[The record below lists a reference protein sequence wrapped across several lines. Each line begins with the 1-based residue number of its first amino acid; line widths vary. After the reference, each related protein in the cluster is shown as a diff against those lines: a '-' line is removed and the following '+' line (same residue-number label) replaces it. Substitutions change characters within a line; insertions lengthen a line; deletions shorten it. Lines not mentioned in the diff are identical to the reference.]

1 MATAPKE
8 EMKMK
13 IRQLWMLAMVCLLLA
28 VPALAQDNGEAQE
41 GEMHHEMQEGETQ
54 EEMQAEHQM
63 SPEQMAMM
71 KAWEEAMT
79 PGPEHEKLAS
89 MAGDWSLEVKSWMD
103 PAAPPEVSQATAHRE
118 MILGG
123 RVLSEHVNGTMMGQ
137 PFEGMGTTGY
147 DNVTDKY
154 WGTWIDNMGTGM
166 MLSSGTYDADS
177 KSMNM
182 TGEFP
187 DPTTGGMKSV
197 RMVVRHESDDREVM
211 EMYEMRGE
219 EEVKTMEIVF
229 TRQ

>member
-1 MATAPKE
+1 
-8 EMKMK
+8 MK

-28 VPALAQDNGEAQE
+28 VPAMAQDNGEMQE
-41 GEMHHEMQEGETQ
+41 GEMHHDMQEGE
-54 EEMQAEHQM
+54 MQGEHQM
-63 SPEQMAMM
+63 SPEEMAMM

-79 PGPEHEKLAS
+79 PGPEHEMLAS
-89 MAGDWSLEVKSWMD
+89 MAGDWSLEVTSWMD

-154 WGTWIDNMGTGM
+154 WSTWMDNMGTGM
-166 MLSSGTYDADS
+166 MMSTGTYDADS
-177 KSMNM
+177 KSMTM
-182 TGEFP
+182 TGEYP
-187 DPTTGGMKSV
+187 DPMSGGMKTSK
-197 RMVVRHESDDREVM
+197 MVMRQEGDDREVM
-211 EMYEMRGE
+211 EMYEMRGDQ
-219 EEVKTMEIVF
+219 EVKTMEIVF